1 MEKRSKI
8 AEVLHFYLEEGP
20 MTIGSLTRL
29 ALLNTASSVGLVV
42 HAHAKTTGWNVQLLN
57 PDYAILQ
64 DSTIV
69 S

>member
-1 MEKRSKI
+1 LEKRSKI
-8 AEVLHFYLEEGP
+8 AEVLHFYLEERP
-20 MTIGSLTRL
+20 FTIGSLTRL
-29 ALLNTASSVGLVV
+29 ALLTTASNMGLVV
-42 HAHAKTTGWNVQLLN
+42 YAYAKTTGWNVQLLN